1 MKKPSRLLLF
11 CLCLSGLCSCD
22 KNRHVEAFS
31 ESGEIRLQTG
41 GNVQFRYDP
50 PSCQMSFNQTTLEFM
65 AFNDSMSDYYSVRLS
80 EIPTR
85 VGQAIS
91 ADLIWT
97 TSRDVLHRNNVA
109 FETVRLEGDSIWLWS
124 YSARIGVSLRI
135 LE

>member
-1 MKKPSRLLLF
+1 MKTRSILLLV

-22 KNRHVEAFS
+22 KNRHIEAFS
-31 ESGEIRLQTG
+31 ESGEIRC
-41 GNVQFRYDP
+41 
-50 PSCQMSFNQTTLEFM
+50 CQMSFNQTTLEFM

-85 VGQAIS
+85 VGQAVI

-97 TSRDVLHRNNVA
+97 TSKDVLHRDNVA